1 MKLGAWLE
9 NNYRNTR
16 ELVESGYEGAKS
28 ARNRVLHDE
37 PITSAVA
44 RGARNSWKAAAI
56 GACIGTLSTC
66 IASERKSVSKVL
78 LGGLAGGC
86 IGLGSSMVWGSRDVI
101 GAMATEA
108 RKKVSTV
115 RDTQWL
121 ERHPIDYA

>member
-9 NNYRNTR
+9 DNYKNTL
-16 ELVESGYEGAKS
+16 ELVESGYEGAKA

-56 GACIGTLSTC
+56 GACVGTVGAFFSG
-66 IASERKSVSKVL
+66 EKKSARRVL

-86 IGLGSSMVWGSRDVI
+86 IGLGGSMVWGSRGVV
-101 GAMATEA
+101 GAMASEA
-108 RKKVSTV
+108 RRKVSNV
-115 RDTQWL
+115 RDAHWL
-121 ERHPIDYA
+121 QRHPIDYA